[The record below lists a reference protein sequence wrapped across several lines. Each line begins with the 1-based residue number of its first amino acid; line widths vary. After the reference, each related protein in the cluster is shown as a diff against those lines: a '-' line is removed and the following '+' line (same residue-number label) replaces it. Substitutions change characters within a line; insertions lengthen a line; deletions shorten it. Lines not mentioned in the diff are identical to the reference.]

1 MFLEHMEPEELSV
14 NGEWPDL
21 KTKVIEKLIAQEYWY
36 QGKLEEAANVI
47 WLKISGKW
55 YRLYFDYG
63 IVFWRESN
71 ETPHYVKPEASGDY
85 DYPLNDLTEKC
96 DLSGKAIESCEGS
109 VITGGSQVVFKFE
122 NGKIIKFKNIDD
134 FTSIET

>member
-1 MFLEHMEPEELSV
+1 MFIKNMESEELSV

-21 KTKVIEKLIAQEYWY
+21 KNKIIEKLIAQEYWY
-36 QGKLEEAANVI
+36 QGELDEAANVI

-71 ETPHYVKPEASGDY
+71 EKPIYVKPETGEDY
-85 DYPLNDLTEKC
+85 DYPLNDLTEKYN
-96 DLSGKAIESCEGS
+96 LSGKRIDSCEGS

-122 NGKIIKFKNIDD
+122 NGQEIKFESINDS
-134 FTSIET
+134 TSIRT